1 MSILTKILDV
11 TYMVTMVNFLVKE
24 MVSKPGLTI
33 LGKTKKL
40 LPVKSTSYSTLTL
53 YFVISSNCHNI
64 NFYQ

>member
-40 LPVKSTSYSTLTL
+40 LPVKSISYSTLTL
-53 YFVISSNCHNI
+53 YFVISSNCNNI

>member
-1 MSILTKILDV
+1 
-11 TYMVTMVNFLVKE
+11 MVNFLVKE